1 MAAVWIVSLVGVT
14 LNLMVTTIG
23 IMSMMMMM
31 WGREQMVSLIRVT
44 LVVMTIGMI
53 SMMVIMMRMMRRRW
67 RRGGADEVLR

>member
-1 MAAVWIVSLVGVT
+1 MEQMAAVWIVSLVGVT

-31 WGREQMVSLIRVT
+31 WGREKMVSLIRVT

-53 SMMVIMMRMMRRRW
+53 SIMMIMMMRRW
-67 RRGGADEVLR
+67 RRGAADGLR